1 MNVRGR
7 GENMSVTKKD
17 IADYLGISRTAV
29 SLVLNNSPSSTIS
42 EETREM
48 ILKAARELGY
58 KDQSVFPKILYIL
71 YNREPDDPLFVSDL
85 KNIERA
91 SSNYE
96 YGLIFLHI
104 RSNAKDFVKL
114 QKILEKKEIAG
125 VILIGVIDD
134 DILHIMEQSG
144 VPYVVYSSVAKENLN
159 VIEPDVVKIAYE
171 CTKHLI
177 SLGHKDIAL
186 FTGSLLVNVHQKTL
200 AGYKLALEEAEI
212 PFNKLLVQ
220 VSKEE
225 DGYELCSRMEMLEIP
240 YTAAFCVNTLIQ
252 FGALQ
257 WLKER
262 GISVPGEISLV
273 GWGLTELV
281 KMSTPKLTTFYVDPS
296 ETVVV
301 VERLQE
307 IIKNRDAE
315 RKTIYLNNIK
325 LFEGGTAS
333 LCRERES

>member
-58 KDQSVFPKILYIL
+58 KDQSVFTKILYIL

-114 QKILEKKEIAG
+114 QKILGKKEIAG